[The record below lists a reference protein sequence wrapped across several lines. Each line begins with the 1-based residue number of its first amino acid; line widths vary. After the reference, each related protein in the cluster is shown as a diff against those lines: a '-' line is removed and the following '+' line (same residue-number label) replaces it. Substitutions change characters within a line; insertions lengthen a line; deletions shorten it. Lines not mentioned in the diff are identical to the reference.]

1 VFSFEVFYASKRAPT
16 KDVEPKLGSRSFLR
30 ILMKAD
36 AVMSLH
42 IQMEGVPEAWI
53 RKTPTSHNPVQVCRY
68 ETTEEIAPTPK
79 RAVCFA

>member
-1 VFSFEVFYASKRAPT
+1 
-16 KDVEPKLGSRSFLR
+16 
-30 ILMKAD
+30 MKAD